1 MKQDDI
7 DAIVGFHIHR
17 GILAIGLRDPTT
29 STSTST
35 PTSTSTVPPP
45 ITIALM
51 GIVNHDNVG
60 GIFRNAAAFGAARI
74 VMDDVTCDPLYR
86 KAIRVS
92 VGGALIV
99 PFERFLSAEAMLQWL
114 HDTNIETL
122 ALSPAGNER
131 LTDMTPSRP
140 TAILLGPEGPGL
152 PKEVL
157 ARLRTV
163 RIPIV
168 STFDSLN
175 VSVACG
181 IALAHL
187 CARAL

>member
-1 MKQDDI
+1 
-7 DAIVGFHIHR
+7 
-17 GILAIGLRDPTT
+17 
-29 STSTST
+29 
-35 PTSTSTVPPP
+35 
-45 ITIALM
+45 M
-51 GIVNHDNVG
+51 GIVNHDNIG
-60 GIFRNAAAFGAARI
+60 GIFRNAAAFGAARV

-92 VGGALIV
+92 VGGALVV
-99 PFERFLSAEAMLQWL
+99 PFERFPSAHAMLEWL
-114 HDTNIETL
+114 HHANIEVL
-122 ALSPAGNER
+122 ALSPAGGER
-131 LTDMTPSRP
+131 LTDVVPSRP

-152 PKEVL
+152 PKDVL

-168 STFDSLN
+168 PTFDSLN

-187 CARAL
+187 CERL